1 MKITADSIVVAASG
15 QPSANV
21 GEEVVIAGLTRGN
34 YYGLNPVAARVW
46 ELIQTPARTRD
57 LRQAIA
63 AEYDVTPERCGVDLL
78 ELLERL
84 RDEGLIEVTEDR

>member
-1 MKITADSIVVAASG
+1 MKITADSIVVAA

-21 GEEVVIAGLTRGN
+21 GEETVIAGVARGN

-46 ELIQTPARTRD
+46 ELIQSPARARD
-57 LRQAIA
+57 LRQTLA
-63 AEYDVTPERCGVDLL
+63 AEYEVTAERCEGDLL

-84 RDEGLIEVTEDR
+84 RQEGLIEVTEDR

>member
-21 GEEVVIAGLTRGN
+21 GDETVIAGLTRGN

-46 ELIQTPARTRD
+46 ELIQTPARMTD
-57 LRQAIA
+57 LRQTLA
-63 AEYDVTPERCGVDLL
+63 AEYEVSPERCGVDLL

-84 RDEGLIEVTEDR
+84 HAEGLIEVREDR